1 MQMSTSFDPAALGK
15 DFVWGASTS
24 SYQIEG
30 AVNEGGRGAS
40 IWDVFCRTPDKV
52 ENGENGD
59 IACDHYHRYPEDVAL
74 LRELGVDAYR
84 FSVAW
89 PRIFPKG
96 RGKTNSAGLDFY
108 QRLVD
113 ELLKN
118 QIDPWLCLYHWDLPQ
133 ALQDEGGWT
142 NRDIAS
148 WFTDY
153 AIAVAERLGDRVRH
167 WVMLN
172 EPMVIAFLGHCLGV
186 HAPGLKDREAFLRAV
201 HHLNLALGLGLTAL
215 RAQGGDWQL
224 GTVTNF
230 SPGIP
235 EEEKFADLAEKHD
248 GLLYWSF
255 LDPVLKGEYPEA
267 AREHLEPFIQSGD
280 LETIRHPL
288 DFLGLNYY
296 FPARL
301 KPSAA
306 APFGFEEVEAPA
318 SQPKTAMSWEIRPQ
332 SLTDLLVRMKQRYDL
347 PPLFI
352 TENGA
357 AFLDQPDPAGRVNDQ
372 DRVQY
377 LASHLAAVAEAKTR
391 GVDVRG
397 YFVWSLLDNFEWAY
411 GYWPRFGIVRVEF
424 DTLRRIPKESYDWM
438 VKLIRSC
445 RAA

>member
-1 MQMSTSFDPAALGK
+1 MNTSFDPAALGK

-40 IWDVFCRTPDKV
+40 IWDVFCRTPGKV

-74 LRELGVDAYR
+74 LRKLGVDAYR

-89 PRIFPKG
+89 PRIFPNG
-96 RGKTNSAGLDFY
+96 RGKINSAGLDFY

-118 QIDPWLCLYHWDLPQ
+118 QIEPWLCLYHWDLPQ

-172 EPMVIAFLGHCLGV
+172 EPMVISFLGHFLGV

-215 RAQGGDWQL
+215 RTQGGDWQL
-224 GTVTNF
+224 GTVINF

-235 EEEKFADLAEKHD
+235 EQEKFADLAEKHD

-280 LETIRHPL
+280 LEAIRHPL
-288 DFLGLNYY
+288 DFVGLNYY

-301 KPSAA
+301 KSNAA

-318 SQPKTAMSWEIRPQ
+318 SQPKTAMGWEIRPQ

-357 AFLDQPDPAGRVNDQ
+357 AFLDQPDPAGRVSDQ
-372 DRVQY
+372 DRLKY

-424 DTLRRIPKESYDWM
+424 DTLRRIPKESYDWL

>member
-1 MQMSTSFDPAALGK
+1 MNTSFDPAALGK

-30 AVNEGGRGAS
+30 AVNEGGRRAS
-40 IWDVFCRTPDKV
+40 IWDVFCRTPGKV

-74 LRELGVDAYR
+74 LRKLGVDAYR

-89 PRIFPKG
+89 PRIFPNG
-96 RGKTNSAGLDFY
+96 RGKINSAGLDFY

-118 QIDPWLCLYHWDLPQ
+118 KIDPWLCLYHWDLPQ

-172 EPMVIAFLGHCLGV
+172 EPMVISFLGHFLGV

-215 RAQGGDWQL
+215 RTQGGDWQL
-224 GTVTNF
+224 GTVINF

-235 EEEKFADLAEKHD
+235 EQEKFADLAEKHD

-280 LETIRHPL
+280 LEAIRHPL
-288 DFLGLNYY
+288 DFVGLNYY

-301 KPSAA
+301 KSNAA

-318 SQPKTAMSWEIRPQ
+318 SQPKTAMGWEIRPQ

-357 AFLDQPDPAGRVNDQ
+357 AFLDQPDPAGRVSDQ
-372 DRVQY
+372 DRLKY

-424 DTLRRIPKESYDWM
+424 DTLRRIPKESYDWL

>member
-1 MQMSTSFDPAALGK
+1 MNTSFDPAALGK

-30 AVNEGGRGAS
+30 AVNEGGRRAS
-40 IWDVFCRTPDKV
+40 IWDVFCRTPGKV

-74 LRELGVDAYR
+74 LRKLGVDAYR

-89 PRIFPKG
+89 PRIFPNG
-96 RGKTNSAGLDFY
+96 RGKINSAGLDFY

-118 QIDPWLCLYHWDLPQ
+118 QIAPWLCLYHWDLPQ

-172 EPMVIAFLGHCLGV
+172 EPMVISFLGHFLGV

-215 RAQGGDWQL
+215 RTQGGDWQL
-224 GTVTNF
+224 GTVINF

-235 EEEKFADLAEKHD
+235 EQEKFADLAEKHD

-280 LETIRHPL
+280 LEAIRHPL
-288 DFLGLNYY
+288 DFVGLNYY

-301 KPSAA
+301 KSNAA

-318 SQPKTAMSWEIRPQ
+318 SQPKTAMGWEIRPQ

-372 DRVQY
+372 DRLQY
-377 LASHLAAVAEAKTR
+377 LAGHLAAVAEAKTR

-424 DTLRRIPKESYDWM
+424 DTLRRIPKESYDWL

>member
-1 MQMSTSFDPAALGK
+1 
-15 DFVWGASTS
+15 
-24 SYQIEG
+24 
-30 AVNEGGRGAS
+30 
-40 IWDVFCRTPDKV
+40 
-52 ENGENGD
+52 
-59 IACDHYHRYPEDVAL
+59 
-74 LRELGVDAYR
+74 
-84 FSVAW
+84 
-89 PRIFPKG
+89 
-96 RGKTNSAGLDFY
+96 
-108 QRLVD
+108 
-113 ELLKN
+113 
-118 QIDPWLCLYHWDLPQ
+118 
-133 ALQDEGGWT
+133 
-142 NRDIAS
+142 
-148 WFTDY
+148 
-153 AIAVAERLGDRVRH
+153 
-167 WVMLN
+167 
-172 EPMVIAFLGHCLGV
+172 V
-186 HAPGLKDREAFLRAV
+186 HAPGLTDREAFLRAV

-215 RAQGGDWQL
+215 RTQGGDWQL
-224 GTVTNF
+224 GTVINF

-235 EEEKFADLAEKHD
+235 EQEKFADLAEKHD

-280 LETIRHPL
+280 LEAIRHPL
-288 DFLGLNYY
+288 DFVGLNYY

-301 KPSAA
+301 KSNAA

-318 SQPKTAMSWEIRPQ
+318 SQPKTAMGWEIRPQ

-357 AFLDQPDPAGRVNDQ
+357 AFLDQPDPAGRVSDQ
-372 DRVQY
+372 DRLKY

-424 DTLRRIPKESYDWM
+424 DTLRRIPKESYDWL

>member
-1 MQMSTSFDPAALGK
+1 MNTSFDPAALGK

-40 IWDVFCRTPDKV
+40 IWDVFCRTPGKV

-74 LRELGVDAYR
+74 LRKLGVDAYR

-89 PRIFPKG
+89 PRIFPNG
-96 RGKTNSAGLDFY
+96 RGKINSAGLDFY

-118 QIDPWLCLYHWDLPQ
+118 QIAPWLCLYHWDLPQ
-133 ALQDEGGWT
+133 TLQDEGGWT

-172 EPMVIAFLGHCLGV
+172 EPMVISFLGHFLGV

-215 RAQGGDWQL
+215 RTQGGDWQL
-224 GTVTNF
+224 GTVINF

-235 EEEKFADLAEKHD
+235 EQEKFADLAEKHD

-280 LETIRHPL
+280 LEAIRHPL
-288 DFLGLNYY
+288 DFVGLNYY

-301 KPSAA
+301 KSNAA

-318 SQPKTAMSWEIRPQ
+318 SQPKTAMGWEIRPQ

-357 AFLDQPDPAGRVNDQ
+357 AFLDQPDPAGRVSDQ
-372 DRVQY
+372 DRLKY

-424 DTLRRIPKESYDWM
+424 DTLRRIPKESYDWL

>member
-1 MQMSTSFDPAALGK
+1 MNGSFDPSALGK

-30 AVNEGGRGAS
+30 AVLEDGRGAS
-40 IWDVFCRTPDKV
+40 IWDVFCRTPGKV
-52 ENGENGD
+52 ENGESGD
-59 IACDHYHRYPEDVAL
+59 IACDHYHRYSEDVAL
-74 LRELGVDAYR
+74 MRELGVAAYR

-89 PRIFPKG
+89 PRIFPEGKG
-96 RGKTNSAGLDFY
+96 KLNSAGLDFY

-118 QIDPWLCLYHWDLPQ
+118 QIDPWICLYHWDLPQ
-133 ALQDEGGWT
+133 ALQDKGGWT

-153 AIAVAERLGDRVRH
+153 AIAVSDRLGDRVHH

-172 EPMVIAFLGHCLGV
+172 EPMVVSYLGCFLGV
-186 HAPGLKDREAFLRAV
+186 HAPGLKDRSAFFGAM

-215 RAQGGDWQL
+215 RTQGGDWRL
-224 GTVTNF
+224 GTVVNF

-235 EEEKFADLAEKHD
+235 EGEKATELAQRHD
-248 GLLYWSF
+248 AILYWSF

-267 AREHLEPFIQSGD
+267 VREYVEPFIQSGD
-280 LETIRHPL
+280 LAAIRHPL
-288 DFLGLNYY
+288 DFVGLNYY
-296 FPARL
+296 FPSRL
-301 KPSAA
+301 QPSAV
-306 APFGFEEVEAPA
+306 APFGFEEVEAPV
-318 SQPKTAMSWEIRPQ
+318 SRPKTAMGWEIRPE
-332 SLTDLLVRMKQRYDL
+332 SLTDLLVRMKQRYAL

-357 AFLDQPDPAGRVNDQ
+357 AFNDCPQADGSFNDQ
-372 DRVQY
+372 DRIDY
-377 LASHLAAVAEAKTR
+377 IADHLAAVVKAKQR

-424 DTLRRIPKESYDWM
+424 DTLQRLPKASFRWLA
-438 VKLIRSC
+438 KSIRAC
-445 RAA
+445 RNV

>member
-1 MQMSTSFDPAALGK
+1 
-15 DFVWGASTS
+15 
-24 SYQIEG
+24 
-30 AVNEGGRGAS
+30 
-40 IWDVFCRTPDKV
+40 
-52 ENGENGD
+52 
-59 IACDHYHRYPEDVAL
+59 
-74 LRELGVDAYR
+74 
-84 FSVAW
+84 
-89 PRIFPKG
+89 
-96 RGKTNSAGLDFY
+96 
-108 QRLVD
+108 
-113 ELLKN
+113 
-118 QIDPWLCLYHWDLPQ
+118 
-133 ALQDEGGWT
+133 
-142 NRDIAS
+142 
-148 WFTDY
+148 
-153 AIAVAERLGDRVRH
+153 
-167 WVMLN
+167 
-172 EPMVIAFLGHCLGV
+172 MVISFLGHFLGV
-186 HAPGLKDREAFLRAV
+186 HAPGLTDREAFLRAV

-215 RAQGGDWQL
+215 RTQGGDWQL
-224 GTVTNF
+224 GTVINF

-235 EEEKFADLAEKHD
+235 EQEKFADLAEKHD

-280 LETIRHPL
+280 LEAIRHPL
-288 DFLGLNYY
+288 DFVGLNYY

-301 KPSAA
+301 KPNAA

-318 SQPKTAMSWEIRPQ
+318 SQPKTAMGWEIRPQ

-372 DRVQY
+372 DRLQY
-377 LASHLAAVAEAKTR
+377 LAGHLAAVAEAKTR

-397 YFVWSLLDNFEWAY
+397 YFAWSLLDNFEWAY

-424 DTLRRIPKESYDWM
+424 DTLRRIPKESYDWL